1 MAWGA
6 AGYRLVLAEAGSAAQ
21 VLELALAKA
30 LAGSHRIISR
40 AGQPASA
47 SRPAAEAGLREP
59 APEVHL
65 LQARRVLLHAA
76 CMLLCDMQECQTAAS
91 MLASL

>member
-30 LAGSHRIISR
+30 LAGSHRIIAR
-40 AGQPASA
+40 AGQPLLSRSA
-47 SRPAAEAGLREP
+47 AAEAGLREP

-65 LQARRVLLHAA
+65 LQARAWGSLHA
-76 CMLLCDMQECQTAAS
+76 D
-91 MLASL
+91 